1 MVADSKEYDLCGEV
15 IGAAMRVHSALGPG
29 FLESVCQNAL
39 ISELQKLAMKVDAQK
54 PISVHYDRQ
63 VVGLF
68 IAGLLVNECL
78 IVELKAK
85 VSAAETRAGLSLI

>member
-1 MVADSKEYDLCGEV
+1 
-15 IGAAMRVHSALGPG
+15 
-29 FLESVCQNAL
+29 
-39 ISELQKLAMKVDAQK
+39 MKVDAQK

-63 VVGLF
+63 VLGLF
-68 IAGLLVNECL
+68 TADLLVNECL